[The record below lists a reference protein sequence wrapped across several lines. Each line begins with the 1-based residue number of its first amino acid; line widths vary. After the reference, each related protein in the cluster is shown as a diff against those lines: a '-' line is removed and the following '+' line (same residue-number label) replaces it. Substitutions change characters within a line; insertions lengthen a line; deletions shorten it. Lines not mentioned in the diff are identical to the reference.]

1 MKACHIHDPARW
13 DRTLCGLRLYMGV
26 PSKRCPIYGELPTS
40 HRAEW
45 YPGTWPRCGILQK
58 LQKDPGR
65 AQVRRVNCRCRNM
78 TNKEHTMEA
87 IITHKTRTCHKCKGT
102 GERGFHA
109 ADGMGCNRCGGTANI
124 PTRKAAKSWA
134 LVQAKRTELSVAP
147 YAELA
152 VGDLLGSKRVLYV
165 SIRGDQVVYAREGEV
180 RPEGFHIFRRAAI
193 TGIYRCEITAA

>member
-1 MKACHIHDPARW
+1 
-13 DRTLCGLRLYMGV
+13 
-26 PSKRCPIYGELPTS
+26 
-40 HRAEW
+40 
-45 YPGTWPRCGILQK
+45 
-58 LQKDPGR
+58 
-65 AQVRRVNCRCRNM
+65 
-78 TNKEHTMEA
+78 MEA

-109 ADGMGCNRCGGTANI
+109 ADGMGCKLCGGTGI
-124 PTRKAAKSWA
+124 IRTLKAGKSWA

-193 TGIYRCEITAA
+193 KCEALLGMIRINKTHRIAEAVIALFIEGRRRLRRVAIIARRHVDAFDPQLQLARIRHQLERIARQWQADQAHHVIRPVHIRSSR